1 MSENTDIVSDIV
13 VTCPHCKEPI
23 LIEKLN
29 CRIFRHGYFIETNQQ
44 MHSHTPKEICDYL
57 FENKKIYG
65 CGKPFEI
72 VIQNKEQYVAVQCE
86 YK

>member
-1 MSENTDIVSDIV
+1 MSEPIEIEKDIV
-13 VTCPHCKEPI
+13 VTCPHCKDLV

-29 CRIFRHGYFIETNQQ
+29 CRIFRHGYFTETKQQ
-44 MHSHTPKEICDYL
+44 MHAHTPKEVCDYL

-72 VIQNKEQYVAVQCE
+72 IQNNEGYLAIICD